1 MNPEG
6 QTETRTMRI
15 LIVED
20 EVKVASFLRQ
30 ALEEEGYAVD
40 TTGDGEEGLQ
50 FVRAAAY
57 DLLILDWMLPKM
69 SGLQVCRSLR
79 AENCTTPIL
88 LLTARDAVADR
99 ISGLDT
105 GADDYLTKPFSLGEL
120 FARVRALL
128 RRGGPTLPAVLTVGD
143 LTLDPVARR
152 VERAGREI
160 FLSAREYSLLEYLLR
175 NAGRTVTRALIAEHV
190 WDFNFDCGTN
200 VVDVYINYL
209 RNKIDRGHPS
219 PLIHTARGVG
229 YRLEALPK

>member
-1 MNPEG
+1 
-6 QTETRTMRI
+6 
-15 LIVED
+15 
-20 EVKVASFLRQ
+20 VKVASFLRQ

-40 TTGDGEEGLQ
+40 TTGDGETGIQ
-50 FVRAAAY
+50 YTHATTY

-69 SGLQVCRSLR
+69 SGINVCRALR
-79 AENCTTPIL
+79 KENCRIPIL

-128 RRGGPTLPAVLTVGD
+128 RRGGPTLPTVLTVGD
-143 LTLDPVARR
+143 LTLDPATRR

-160 FLSAREYSLLEYLLR
+160 LLSAKEYSLLEYLIR
-175 NAGRTVTRALIAEHV
+175 NAGRTVTRTLIAEHV
-190 WDFNFDCGTN
+190 WDFNFDSGTN

-209 RNKIDRGHPS
+209 RNKIDRGHPR

-229 YRLEALPK
+229 YRLESIARETTESTP